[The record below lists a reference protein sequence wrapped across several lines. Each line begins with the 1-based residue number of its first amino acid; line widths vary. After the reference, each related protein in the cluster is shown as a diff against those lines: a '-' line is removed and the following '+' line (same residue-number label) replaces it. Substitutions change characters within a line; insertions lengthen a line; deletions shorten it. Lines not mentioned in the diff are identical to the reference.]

1 MASGLCVH
9 PEGGVAY
16 DRVRL
21 VLWAGC
27 DQERLTLNFLAHGKD
42 TLSVGRYPFLKLR
55 LNVIL

>member
-27 DQERLTLNFLAHGKD
+27 DQDRLTLNFLAHGKD
-42 TLSVGRYPFLKLR
+42 TLSVVRYRLLKF
-55 LNVIL
+55 V

>member
-16 DRVRL
+16 DGVRL

-27 DQERLTLNFLAHGKD
+27 DQDRLTLSFLAHGKD
-42 TLSVGRYPFLKLR
+42 TLSVCRYRLLKF
-55 LNVIL
+55 V

>member
-16 DRVRL
+16 DGVRL

-27 DQERLTLNFLAHGKD
+27 DQDRLSLNFLVHGKD
-42 TLSVGRYPFLKLR
+42 TLRVGRCRFLKF
-55 LNVIL
+55 V

>member
-16 DRVRL
+16 DGVRL

-27 DQERLTLNFLAHGKD
+27 DQDRLTLNFLEHGKD
-42 TLSVGRYPFLKLR
+42 TLSVGRYRLLKF
-55 LNVIL
+55 V